1 MDGESTQERRFG
13 FGQAAGILGAT
24 AVAGSVTQ
32 PWLRLDLS
40 KAFATALRGDGV
52 SAARANEILF
62 VGSNLPAREPA
73 RTAAIDGLADR
84 LGLATT
90 GWEQQQYVAIALLV
104 LAGVALIAT
113 VRSLFARTAWEA
125 RALAPWLTV
134 AGFGALAA
142 AAATLWLLAPA
153 PRAGMEPDVG
163 LWILV
168 GGAIG
173 LLLGALTLGN
183 NRRRPFVDDDLP
195 PASSRAMEGGEHLVY
210 AHGAWVPR
218 DADTSRPS

>member
-1 MDGESTQERRFG
+1 MVGESTQERPFG

-24 AVAGSVTQ
+24 AVAGSVSQ

-40 KAFATALRGDGV
+40 QAFATAVRGEGL
-52 SAARANEILF
+52 SSARANEILF
-62 VGSNLPAREPA
+62 EGSNLPGREPA
-73 RTAAIDGLADR
+73 RTAAIDALATR
-84 LGLATT
+84 LGVATT
-90 GWEQQQYVAIALLV
+90 GWEQQQYVSIALLV
-104 LAGVALIAT
+104 LATIAVIAT
-113 VRSLFARTAWEA
+113 IRSLFAKTAWEA
-125 RALAPWLTV
+125 RSSLPLAHACRLWCTGRRGSQPLAP
-134 AGFGALAA
+134 GPGASRRHGA
-142 AAATLWLLAPA
+142 
-153 PRAGMEPDVG
+153 RRG

-168 GGAIG
+168 GGAIA

-195 PASSRAMEGGEHLVY
+195 PASTRAMEGGEHLVY

>member
-1 MDGESTQERRFG
+1 MGGESTQERRFG

-24 AVAGSVTQ
+24 AVAGSVSQ

-40 KAFATALRGDGV
+40 QAFATAVRGEGL
-52 SAARANEILF
+52 SSARANEILF

-73 RTAAIDGLADR
+73 RTAAIDALASR
-84 LGLATT
+84 LGVATT
-90 GWEQQQYVAIALLV
+90 GWDQQQYVSIALLV
-104 LAGVALIAT
+104 LATIAVIAT
-113 VRSLFARTAWEA
+113 IRSLFAKTAWEA
-125 RALAPWLTV
+125 RSSSPWLTL

-142 AAATLWLLAPA
+142 AAANLWLLAPA
-153 PRAGMEPDVG
+153 PRVGMEPDVG

-168 GGAIG
+168 GGAIA

-195 PASSRAMEGGEHLVY
+195 PASTRAMEGGEHLVY